1 MQSKFRYSNAKI
13 FTGKFFFTIVAFLAV
28 NVSRGQTQVKDSL
41 NHAASVSFLGIE
53 NEMLLLGVKYENNN
67 QDKFVIEIREEAQSI
82 LFRESYR
89 ERAFNKK
96 FMLPKDL
103 DGKIFFT
110 IKNVKENSIEKF
122 EVNTTAKMLN
132 NVIINESR

>member
-1 MQSKFRYSNAKI
+1 MQSKFRYSIAKI

-41 NHAASVSFLGIE
+41 HHAASVGFLGIE
-53 NEMLLLGVKYENNN
+53 NEMLLFGVTYENNN
-67 QDKFVIEIREEAQSI
+67 QDKFVVEIREDAQSI

-110 IKNVKENSIEKF
+110 IKNVNQNSIEKF
-122 EVNTTAKMLN
+122 EVNTTAKTLN
-132 NVIINESR
+132 NVIINEAR